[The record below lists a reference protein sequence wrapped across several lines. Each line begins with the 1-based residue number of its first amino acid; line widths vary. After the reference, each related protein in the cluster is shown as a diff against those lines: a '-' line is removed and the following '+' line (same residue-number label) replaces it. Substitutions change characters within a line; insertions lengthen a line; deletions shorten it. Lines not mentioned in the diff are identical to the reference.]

1 LRKECH
7 DLVYGYQFYLII
19 VQIVKAE
26 YSTPSRFA
34 LAVNS
39 FEELGNGDRKTKDGA
54 R

>member
-1 LRKECH
+1 MRKECH

-19 VQIVKAE
+19 IVEIVKVE

-34 LAVNS
+34 LNS
-39 FEELGNGDRKTKDGA
+39 FEGLGNGDRKTKDGA